1 MPESAAGIRITVRL
15 FAILRERAGV
25 AETMLQLPGGAN
37 VREAQ
42 AVLIQRFPAL
52 NDVVRS
58 TAYAINRSYVPATTI
73 LRDGDE
79 LALIP
84 PVSGG

>member
-1 MPESAAGIRITVRL
+1 MQVRVML
-15 FAILRERAGV
+15 FAILRDAAGTSEVTLDLPEGARAS
-25 AETMLQLPGGAN
+25 AAGAAL
-37 VREAQ
+37 VEK
-42 AVLIQRFPAL
+42 FPSL
-52 NDVVRS
+52 RPYVPRV
-58 TAYAINRSYVPATTI
+58 AYAINRSYCHPETE